1 MMSGHDSTDRDPS
14 NSGGTISMLLI
25 EDNPADARIF
35 QEQFK
40 SAKRNELFDRVFSGS
55 GFTDVEFTHET
66 SIENGTARLRN
77 EQFDIVILDLQ
88 LPDSDGIE
96 TVDAVV
102 GVDATV
108 PIVVL
113 TGMPEQRLGADAV
126 AKGAQDY
133 LVKGE
138 LSPEM
143 VLLTVQYAIERK
155 KTERKLRQRSDQLAI
170 LNRLTRHDVRND
182 VSLIVGRASELT
194 EYVDPRGQE
203 ILEEIKQSGN
213 HILELTAT
221 IGDALDAIAEDSIS
235 VTSVE
240 LAPLLRDEVEKANAL
255 YGDAEITIG
264 SVPDVSVKANRL
276 LSSVVSNLINNGVFY
291 NDKETPT
298 VRVEAEADAET
309 VTIEV
314 ADNGPGIP
322 KPQRQAVFSEEMKGA
337 ESTGLGVGLTLAH
350 RLVTQYGGEID
361 VTENEPEGSIF
372 VVTLQRA

>member
-1 MMSGHDSTDRDPS
+1 MAEETP
-14 NSGGTISMLLI
+14 ISMLLI

-40 SAKRNELFDRVFSGS
+40 LARRNDLFERVFSGRE
-55 GFTDVEFTHET
+55 FTTVEFTHEE
-66 SIENGTARLRN
+66 SVESGTARLRE

-102 GVDATV
+102 DIDATV
-108 PIVVL
+108 PIVVM

-194 EYVDPRGQE
+194 EYVDPRGQA

-221 IGDALDAIAEDSIS
+221 IGDALDAIAEDSMS

-240 LAPLLRDEVEKANAL
+240 LEALLRDEVKKANAL
-255 YGDAEITIG
+255 YGDADVTIG
-264 SVPDVSVKANRL
+264 PVPDVSVKANSL
-276 LSSVVSNLINNGVFY
+276 LSSVIANLVNNGVFY
-291 NDKETPT
+291 NDKETPEVHVDAT
-298 VRVEAEADAET
+298 VDADT
-309 VTIEV
+309 VTITV

-322 KPQRQAVFSEEMKGA
+322 KPQRKAVFSDEMKGA

-350 RLVTQYGGEID
+350 RLVTQFGGEIA
-361 VTENEPEGSIF
+361 VAENEPEGSVF
-372 VVTLQRA
+372 LVTLQRAGGQPR